1 MNNCLKAVSTT
12 DTEMRVSNY
21 MILFGGRDLTGEY
34 FTSSTEIE
42 SSYTKSGFLHVDFEH
57 GLDPDGMDMSSDDVL
72 GYIDW
77 KTARIDER
85 GVFVER
91 VLNRQARYMEYLEPL
106 IEAGAVGTSSESI
119 SGKSVRAEDGMIT
132 KWPLKR
138 DTLTFTPAE
147 PRMIT
152 ENVLNSAKSLQE
164 QLPHVKSLARITDQ
178 RHTKSAIEGA
188 DSYKEIE
195 RILRD
200 VGRFSRS
207 DATMLVS
214 RVKSLVQSESEAEK
228 EQATDVS
235 EAFKRF
241 KL

>member
-12 DTEMRVSNY
+12 DNELRVSNY

-34 FTSSTEIE
+34 FTTDTEIE

-77 KTARIDER
+77 KTAKIDER

-106 IEAGAVGTSSESI
+106 IEAGAVGTSSESVT
-119 SGKSVRAEDGMIT
+119 GKSVRADDGMIT
-132 KWPLKR
+132 KWPLMR

-147 PRMIT
+147 PRMLT
-152 ENVLNSAKSLQE
+152 ENAIQSAKSLHQ
-164 QLPHVKSLARITDQ
+164 QLPHVKSLAQIVDQ
-178 RHTKSAIEGA
+178 RHTKTALENA
-188 DSYKEIE
+188 DSLKSIE

-200 VGRFSRS
+200 AGRFSRS
-207 DATMLVS
+207 DAALLVS
-214 RVKSLVQSESEAEK
+214 RVKSLSQSESDTKTADLS
-228 EQATDVS
+228 DV
-235 EAFKRF
+235 FQQF